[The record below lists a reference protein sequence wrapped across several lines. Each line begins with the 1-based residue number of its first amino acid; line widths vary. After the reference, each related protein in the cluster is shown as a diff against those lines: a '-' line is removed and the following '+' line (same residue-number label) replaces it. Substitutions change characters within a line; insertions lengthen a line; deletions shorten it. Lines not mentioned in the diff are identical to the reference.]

1 MVKFTAPQEG
11 ASQNSSRG
19 SIGVR
24 QPKSTRL
31 ASYNE
36 MATSSSSDDEL
47 DDGSAVK
54 IVKVGDATMT
64 LELVLPVGTHPGQ
77 PIEFV
82 TPAGKVKIIVP
93 SGVMPRRKFRVDVV
107 PGSVA
112 DATLPSRSTHSS
124 DRAGSTDDR
133 SDSSDDGLADAQTKA
148 GLDDAKVKIE
158 LVLPAGV
165 PPGAL
170 IRFKAPVGMPDGI
183 PRTITV
189 TTPPKLG
196 PGRKLIVTTTRPVA
210 TSSPIFTEAVASDLP
225 WGPGAAPAPVRGP
238 SEDVCP

>member
-133 SDSSDDGLADAQTKA
+133 SDSSDDGLADADESWSRRREGEDRTGVAGGRASRGTDPLQGARWDARRDTQDHHSDHPSQTGTGSQTHRNHDEA
-148 GLDDAKVKIE
+148 RRDV
-158 LVLPAGV
+158 
-165 PPGAL
+165 
-170 IRFKAPVGMPDGI
+170 
-183 PRTITV
+183 V
-189 TTPPKLG
+189 TN
-196 PGRKLIVTTTRPVA
+196 
-210 TSSPIFTEAVASDLP
+210 FH
-225 WGPGAAPAPVRGP
+225 
-238 SEDVCP
+238 